1 MKKLKTQKIQSYFAI
16 FDPAEEGGYNVSFLD
31 FPGCVTFGKT
41 FEESKEK
48 ALEVLELWIEELEA
62 GKQEIPS
69 HFGRPIIDEIKFSYS
84 R

>member
-1 MKKLKTQKIQSYFAI
+1 MEKVKTQKIHSYFAI
-16 FDPAEEGGYNVSFLD
+16 FDPAEEGGYSVSFPD

-48 ALEVLELWIEELEA
+48 AREMLGLWIEELEA
-62 GKQEIPS
+62 EKQEIPS
-69 HFGRPIIDEIKFSYS
+69 HFGRPIVDEIELCYS